1 MRPSRV
7 TRTVQGV
14 ITRTLITG
22 GVRSGKSRYAE
33 SLLSA
38 APSVTYV
45 APGPVPDPVG
55 DPEWAARV
63 AAHQEARPAAW
74 TTLETG
80 DLVDAVGA
88 ASGPVL
94 IDCLGTW
101 LTGWLDDHSAW
112 DRPSSA
118 WMPDFDEELERV
130 AAAWQGAPG
139 PLVAVTNE
147 VGWGVVPAYPSG
159 RLFADLLGRVNQRL
173 AGVSDRVVLM
183 IMGRAVEL

>member
-1 MRPSRV
+1 MRV
-7 TRTVQGV
+7 V

-38 APSVTYV
+38 ASSVTYV
-45 APGPVPDPVG
+45 APGPMPDPVG

-80 DLVDAVGA
+80 DLVDALDD

-101 LTGWLDDHSAW
+101 VTRWLDDHSAW
-112 DRPSSA
+112 DRPPSA
-118 WMPDFDEELERV
+118 WMPDFDDELERL
-130 AAAWQGAPG
+130 AQAWQRSTTAV
-139 PLVAVTNE
+139 VAVTNE

-183 IMGRAVEL
+183 IMGRVVEL